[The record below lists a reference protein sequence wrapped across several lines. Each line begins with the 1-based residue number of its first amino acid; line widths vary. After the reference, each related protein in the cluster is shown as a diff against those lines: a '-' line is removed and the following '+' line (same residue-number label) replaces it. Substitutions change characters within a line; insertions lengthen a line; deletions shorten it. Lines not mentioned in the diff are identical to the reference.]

1 MGNPSLVY
9 MDEPSTGLDPASR
22 RKLWEIISEGKKGRC
37 IVLTTHSMEEADV
50 LCDRIGIMAHGL
62 MQCIGTAASLK
73 MRFGAGYT
81 LTVTTVSAGEHSR
94 DSLNCCKQVPDDA
107 TV

>member
-1 MGNPSLVY
+1 M
-9 MDEPSTGLDPASR
+9 
-22 RKLWEIISEGKKGRC
+22 KLIQTTTVFVVWRIIEKQSKGKA
-37 IVLTTHSMEEADV
+37 IILTTHSMEEADV

-81 LTVTTVSAGEHSR
+81 LTVTTVSGGEHSL
-94 DSLNCCKQVPDDA
+94 DSLKYGSA
-107 TV
+107 